1 MSKVILNTFYLNPNK
16 GDKERISNLV
26 NYIATREGAVKSKN
40 YNHDSTQKQEKLIY
54 EITSVLPNVEDS
66 ALFKHYCLFPTKEN
80 ASRVITEGLNQ
91 LNKQGEV
98 IKDSSKL
105 LNYIAERPGVL
116 KNEVKEIDHGLF
128 TFDGDCSSIPEE
140 QRKMIEAGSNVYH
153 HTISI
158 KLDEAKYIGMDSKEE
173 WEALVRRN
181 TIHFAKGSNI
191 KLEDLG
197 FVAAVHENDVS
208 FHVHLMQYSKSNDR
222 NMYFSEHD
230 LNTIR
235 KNLTKDVYRNY
246 IHEYG
251 NVRDEF
257 FKSQLSEKHLNK
269 LPKGTLEELQ
279 KMLSEHKGRNFYG
292 YLEPKDKIKVASILD
307 KIFKS
312 NDDLREKLDLY
323 LESQLKYK
331 GLFEKVEGKE
341 SEFKAKIYTE
351 LLNPTKNQKSTFH
364 NQLIDLLINDVETR
378 LFEPAHSKQQSEH
391 DKYMQSYE
399 VVDNINEKTH
409 SEFSRK
415 EYELLKETM
424 NNQMER
430 NDKTKSVSKL
440 KYEALLRDISSLA
453 ITPSNTSLRTKLF
466 DPTLFSDSEV
476 RDIINT
482 VGQYEMLNV
491 SDLSRNNL
499 YSMSKYMQANY
510 YIKFKEQKIM
520 NGFNMFS
527 NVLEL
532 PIDLEKDI
540 IFLREYVYDH
550 KSFGFDK
557 IPITMQ
563 NKFNQVIKEIMKCN
577 PEVMKN
583 MNQTILELEL
593 LYLKNDK
600 EYNREHL
607 MNKILFGTFDNNSM
621 TQNRFMNA
629 LFSNQLFD
637 METNELNEQVLLFS
651 KDKMLK
657 NLIAPQKESDS
668 ITWASANFISL
679 QKQGYFDK
687 IESREEFAVLLKKL
701 KQATHLKETC
711 LKKDKQYLY
720 SKYINRQI
728 KLVSSNRNLMQSQF
742 MEYHRNDYVQNTAI
756 IKQVQSYINSKKYG
770 DYKTCK
776 EQLNNPYF
784 LNKLPA
790 EDKSKMI
797 LKMELLLTR
806 YESTI
811 NEKVKGEINLRLK
824 RICEES
830 HDYDKNVH
838 HLTNQSLLHLFSSI
852 LNHKEEEA
860 KHNNRIKKKK
870 FKFKNKRQIN
880 R

>member
-331 GLFEKVEGKE
+331 GLFEKIEGKE
-341 SEFKAKIYTE
+341 SDFKAGIYTE
-351 LLNPTKNQKSTFH
+351 LLNPAKNQKSTFH
-364 NQLIDLLINDVETR
+364 NQLINLLINDVESP
-378 LFEPAHSKQQSEH
+378 LFEFEH
-391 DKYMQSYE
+391 LKHQPEYGEQME
-399 VVDNINEKTH
+399 GVETRNKKTH
-409 SEFSRK
+409 DDLMRQ
-415 EYELLKETM
+415 EYELFKETM
-424 NNQMER
+424 NNQKIR
-430 NDKTKSVSKL
+430 NDRSKNVSLL
-440 KYEALLRDISSLA
+440 KYEALLRDINIIA
-453 ITPSNTSLRTKLF
+453 VNPSNRTLRSKLF
-466 DPTLFSDSEV
+466 NPTLFSDSEV
-476 RDIINT
+476 RNITNT
-482 VGQYEMLNV
+482 VAQYEMINA
-491 SDLSRNNL
+491 SDLSRDNQYL
-499 YSMSKYMQANY
+499 MSKYMQANY

-532 PIDLEKDI
+532 PKELEKDI

-557 IPITMQ
+557 IPVTMQ
-563 NKFNQVIKEIMKCN
+563 NKFNHVIKEIMKCN
-577 PEVMKN
+577 PEVVEN
-583 MNQTILELEL
+583 LNQTVLELEQ
-593 LYLKNDK
+593 LYLKNEK
-600 EYNREHL
+600 EYNRDNL
-607 MNKILFGTFDNNSM
+607 ISKVLFGTFDNNTV

-637 METNELNEQVLLFS
+637 METNELNDQVLLFS
-651 KDKMLK
+651 KTKMLK
-657 NLIAPQKESDS
+657 DLIAPKNEKDR
-668 ITWASANFISL
+668 ITWGSDNFISL

-687 IESREEFAVLLKKL
+687 VESKEEFTILLKNL
-701 KQATHLKETC
+701 KQATHLKETS

-720 SKYINRQI
+720 SKYINKQI

-742 MEYHRNDYVQNTAI
+742 MEYHRNDYVQDTAI

-770 DYKTCK
+770 DYKACRD
-776 EQLNNPYF
+776 QLNSPYF
-784 LNKLPA
+784 LNKLPT
-790 EDKSKMI
+790 EDKSKML
-797 LKMELLLTR
+797 LKMELLLNK
-806 YESTI
+806 YESTTC
-811 NEKVKGEINLRLK
+811 EKIKGEINLRLK
-824 RICEES
+824 RIYEES
-830 HDYDKNVH
+830 HDYDKNTYQ
-838 HLTNQSLLHLFSSI
+838 LTNQSLLHLFSSI

>member
-26 NYIATREGAVKSKN
+26 NYIATREGAVKSQN
-40 YNHDSTQKQEKLIY
+40 YNHESTQKQEKLIY

-66 ALFKHYCLFPTKEN
+66 TLFKHYCLFPTKEN

-91 LNKQGEV
+91 LNEQGEV
-98 IKDSSKL
+98 IRDSSKL

-128 TFDGDCSSIPEE
+128 TLDGDCTSIPEE

-158 KLDEAKYIGMDSKEE
+158 KLDEAKYIGMDSKKE

-181 TIHFAKGSNI
+181 IIHFAKGSNI
-191 KLEDLG
+191 KLDDLG

-208 FHVHLMQYSKSNDR
+208 FHVHLMQYSKSNNR

-257 FKSQLSEKHLNK
+257 FKTQLTEEHLRK

-279 KMLSEHKGRNFYG
+279 NALSEHRGRNFYG
-292 YLEPKDKIKVASILD
+292 YLEPKEKIRVASILD

-312 NDDLREKLDLY
+312 NDDLSEKLNLY

-331 GLFEKVEGKE
+331 GLFEKIEGKE
-341 SEFKAKIYTE
+341 LDLKAGIYTE
-351 LLNPTKNQKSTFH
+351 LLNPTKSQKSTFH
-364 NQLIDLLINDVETR
+364 NQLINLLINDVESP
-378 LFEPAHSKQQSEH
+378 LFETEHLKQQSEH
-391 DKYMQSYE
+391 GDQTQSVE
-399 VVDNINEKTH
+399 IIKEKTH
-409 SEFSRK
+409 DDFMRQ
-415 EYELLKETM
+415 EYELFKETM
-424 NNQMER
+424 NNQKGR
-430 NDKTKSVSKL
+430 NDKSKSVSRLKYESLLRDINILAINPSNTILRNKL
-440 KYEALLRDISSLA
+440 FNSILFSDLEVKNITDTVAKYEALNKMD
-453 ITPSNTSLRTKLF
+453 SNQ
-466 DPTLFSDSEV
+466 
-476 RDIINT
+476 NN
-482 VGQYEMLNV
+482 QYL
-491 SDLSRNNL
+491 
-499 YSMSKYMQANY
+499 MSKYMQANY

-532 PIDLEKDI
+532 PKELEKDI

-557 IPITMQ
+557 IPVTMQ
-563 NKFNQVIKEIMKCN
+563 IKFNHVIKEIMKCN
-577 PEVMKN
+577 PEVVEN
-583 MNQTILELEL
+583 LNQTVLELEQ
-593 LYLKNDK
+593 LYLKNEK
-600 EYNREHL
+600 EYNRDNL
-607 MNKILFGTFDNNSM
+607 ISKVLFGTFDNNTM

-651 KDKMLK
+651 KAKMLK
-657 NLIAPQKESDS
+657 NLITPKKETDS
-668 ITWASANFISL
+668 ITWGSDNFIAL

-687 IESREEFAVLLKKL
+687 IESKEEFTILLKKL
-701 KQATHLKETC
+701 KQATHLKETS

-720 SKYINRQI
+720 SKYINKQI

-770 DYKTCK
+770 DYKACRG
-776 EQLNNPYF
+776 QLNSPYF
-784 LNKLPA
+784 LNKLPV
-790 EDKSKMI
+790 EDKSKML
-797 LKMELLLTR
+797 LKMELLLKR
-806 YESTI
+806 YESTT

-830 HDYDKNVH
+830 HDYDKNTYQ
-838 HLTNQSLLHLFSSI
+838 LTNQSLLHLFSSI

-870 FKFKNKRQIN
+870 FKFKNKQQIN